1 MQHAG
6 AVSRTRTVG
15 LVIAALATLSWL
27 LFLAA
32 LLTADPDDGANIGA
46 GLAALLAL
54 PLSVVSSVVLL
65 ASLLRR
71 SPGEQVPWRRTAERV
86 AAALAVVSVAAFG
99 AFLVLD
105 PYAASAAARVVTLAV
120 GVTTFLGSATTF
132 AWVTRRRV

>member
-1 MQHAG
+1 MN
-6 AVSRTRTVG
+6 RTRTAG
-15 LVIAALATLSWL
+15 LVIAAVATLLWL
-27 LFLAA
+27 LFLVA

-65 ASLLRR
+65 VSLRRR
-71 SPGEQVPWRRTAERV
+71 SPAEHEPPRRSAERV

-105 PYAASAAARVVTLAV
+105 PDAASALPVTTLAV
-120 GVTTFLGSATTF
+120 GVATFLGSAATVAGATRPR
-132 AWVTRRRV
+132 VRRR